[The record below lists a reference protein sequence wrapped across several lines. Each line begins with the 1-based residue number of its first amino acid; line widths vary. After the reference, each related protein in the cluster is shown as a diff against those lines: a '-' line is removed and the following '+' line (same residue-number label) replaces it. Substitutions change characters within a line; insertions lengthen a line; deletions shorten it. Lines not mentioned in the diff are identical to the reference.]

1 MIDVFLFGLA
11 AGFGLLIPVGVFAVL
26 VLQVAPI
33 ASRVET
39 AAAFNVALTNG
50 LRGRLGTVLISSTI
64 GALVV
69 VTLVAA

>member
-1 MIDVFLFGLA
+1 M
-11 AGFGLLIPVGVFAVL
+11 
-26 VLQVAPI
+26 
-33 ASRVET
+33 ET

-50 LRGRLGTVLISSTI
+50 LRGRLGTVLRSSTL